1 MIKPEE
7 AEEREE
13 SRSLNEYWMEDT
25 EVVSTCVMA
34 MAMVIFGEKE
44 ALNHCFLH
52 NVYNRNSCRCRHQY
66 QMEVNWIRGTQRKA
80 ILTNNFPV
88 VEEDT
93 KEDAFYRLLDF
104 KYR

>member
-34 MAMVIFGEKE
+34 MAMIIFGEKE

-52 NVYNRNSCRCRHQY
+52 NVYNRNSCRCRHQVSNGG
-66 QMEVNWIRGTQRKA
+66 QLDQGN
-80 ILTNNFPV
+80 P
-88 VEEDT
+88 T
-93 KEDAFYRLLDF
+93 KGDSYKQLSCR
-104 KYR
+104 

>member
-25 EVVSTCVMA
+25 EVVSTCVTA
-34 MAMVIFGEKE
+34 MAMIIFGEKE

-52 NVYNRNSCRCRHQY
+52 NVYNRNSCRCRHKVSNGGQLD
-66 QMEVNWIRGTQRKA
+66 QGNQ
-80 ILTNNFPV
+80 
-88 VEEDT
+88 T
-93 KEDAFYRLLDF
+93 KGVSF
-104 KYR
+104 KQLSCL